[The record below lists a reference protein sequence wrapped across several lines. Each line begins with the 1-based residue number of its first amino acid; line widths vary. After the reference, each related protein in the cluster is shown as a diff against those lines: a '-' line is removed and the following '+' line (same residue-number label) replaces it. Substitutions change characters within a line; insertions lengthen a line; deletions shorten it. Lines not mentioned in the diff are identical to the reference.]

1 MSNGPV
7 NGPIRKQ
14 STTSIMNDTTFT
26 PLKTPPS
33 ALRIVEVSAPTE
45 ANEAEQPAELRLQ
58 KLAKSETLCR
68 EIETLLLLVTGILG
82 LATVAYAMQQV
93 FSFAENDSVGTV
105 IMHLLR

>member
-1 MSNGPV
+1 
-7 NGPIRKQ
+7 
-14 STTSIMNDTTFT
+14 MNDTTFT

-45 ANEAEQPAELRLQ
+45 ANKAEQPAELRLQ

-105 IMHLLR
+105 IKHVLK